1 MLSMAVVSINLAEL
15 IGMLGILI
23 TLIGVW
29 SHWRLNEW
37 LADLE
42 DDLKDGK
49 LTPRQFAQA
58 VRRAQLLPMM
68 FTLTGVCLLV
78 GAVYRYMA

>member
-1 MLSMAVVSINLAEL
+1 
-15 IGMLGILI
+15 MLGILI

-29 SHWRLNEW
+29 LHWRLHEW
-37 LADLE
+37 LAGLE

-49 LTPRQFAQA
+49 LSSRQFAQS
-58 VRRAQLLPMM
+58 VRRAQWMPMLL
-68 FTLTGVCLLV
+68 TLTGVCLLV